1 MQSGGSLSSE
11 MVMSNLKPMGIDINS
26 ARGVDLLE
34 STVSAKNLN
43 SVKLY
48 SPLSGGGKKTG
59 VSNNKR
65 SSKSRKSRKV
75 KKMKKQSGGSRS
87 RRGPCRKNSRTS
99 KHTRKNKKSHRR
111 SQRGGYNKNTDATTT
126 TKHMHGGSSDNK
138 KMQKGGGSDW
148 ISSQYS
154 AGPSNN
160 AMQDPNMTALF
171 TTQKG
176 MTSAEMNAPS
186 SIGLA
191 GSGYPMTEF
200 EGGNIGRVGAPISF

>member
-1 MQSGGSLSSE
+1 
-11 MVMSNLKPMGIDINS
+11 
-26 ARGVDLLE
+26 
-34 STVSAKNLN
+34 
-43 SVKLY
+43 
-48 SPLSGGGKKTG
+48 
-59 VSNNKR
+59 
-65 SSKSRKSRKV
+65 
-75 KKMKKQSGGSRS
+75 
-87 RRGPCRKNSRTS
+87 
-99 KHTRKNKKSHRR
+99 
-111 SQRGGYNKNTDATTT
+111 
-126 TKHMHGGSSDNK
+126 MHGGSSDNK